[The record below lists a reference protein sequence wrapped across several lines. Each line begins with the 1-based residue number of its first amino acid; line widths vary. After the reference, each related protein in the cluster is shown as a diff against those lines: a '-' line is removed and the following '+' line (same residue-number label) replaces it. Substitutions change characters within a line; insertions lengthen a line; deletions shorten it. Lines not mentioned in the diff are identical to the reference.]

1 MTVALLRHLGAGLGL
16 GLVTGA
22 VARGFMAL
30 LTNDPQFSWAGTAF
44 ILGVFA
50 VAGLALAAAHVART
64 RRGSRWWKLLALP
77 SVLIFLGPGLL
88 LVPAVL
94 ALSLVVSRRRWMR
107 AAGGAVLV
115 GSVAL
120 LAVLG
125 ETADEPFTLRT
136 AAGFVVMYAV
146 CAAVAAGARAALTGW
161 EPVAQARD
169 RRPRPS
175 PTEATAPTAAAT
187 AAPRKTHS
195 TWTIAASR
203 RAWAS
208 VWSGSAATAA

>member
-30 LTNDPQFSWAGTAF
+30 LTTDPQFSWAGTAF

-94 ALSLVVSRRRWMR
+94 GLSLVVSRRRWMR

-161 EPVAQARD
+161 EPGRSGAGSPAEAQPDRGDRPDGGGDGRTAEDPLDLDD
-169 RRPRPS
+169 RRVEEGLGVGLVR
-175 PTEATAPTAAAT
+175 
-187 AAPRKTHS
+187 
-195 TWTIAASR
+195 
-203 RAWAS
+203 
-208 VWSGSAATAA
+208 